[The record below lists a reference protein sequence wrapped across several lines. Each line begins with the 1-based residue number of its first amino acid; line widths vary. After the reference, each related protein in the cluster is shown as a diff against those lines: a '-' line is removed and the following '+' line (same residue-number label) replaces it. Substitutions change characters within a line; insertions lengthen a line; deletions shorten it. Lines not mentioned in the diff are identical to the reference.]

1 MPLEIIL
8 EVDAQI
14 GMNRPAGDLRSEN
27 IVQSGNHL
35 AWSSIRTLK

>member
-8 EVDAQI
+8 NVAAQKE
-14 GMNRPAGDLRSEN
+14 MNRPAGDPRSEN

-35 AWSSIRTLK
+35 A